1 MKLLR
6 TIRLDPSDTFI
17 FPAAAD
23 PGEWAVPGAFM
34 FFGADLNALKGKE
47 RSAFR
52 EGFLGV
58 DSLAWSTLVQIV
70 EATPDD
76 RAAAIELLTQRL
88 FDRLGAPD
96 LVAARKAAEEEI
108 DFAASLSTHPADTL
122 IAMHRSHEDGA
133 IRETFRTLRPR
144 RGLKPLRVF
153 SFLETE
159 DGDDESGETVDLAR
173 LARRDPRRGDPG

>member
-6 TIRLDPSDTFI
+6 TIRLDASDTFI

-34 FFGADLNALKGKE
+34 FFGADPAALAGKE

-52 EGFLGV
+52 GGFLGIG
-58 DSLAWSTLVQIV
+58 SLAWSTLVQIA

-76 RAAAIELLTQRL
+76 RAAAVELLAQRL

-96 LVAARKAAEEEI
+96 LVAARKAAEEEL
-108 DFAASLSTHPADTL
+108 DFAASLCNHPADTL
-122 IAMHRSHEDGA
+122 IAMHRSDEDGA
-133 IRETFRTLRPR
+133 IREIFRTLRPR
-144 RGLKPLRVF
+144 RGPKPLRAF
-153 SFLETE
+153 AFLETDGE
-159 DGDDESGETVDLAR
+159 DEPGEIVELASLAR
-173 LARRDPRRGDPG
+173 ADSKCGDPG